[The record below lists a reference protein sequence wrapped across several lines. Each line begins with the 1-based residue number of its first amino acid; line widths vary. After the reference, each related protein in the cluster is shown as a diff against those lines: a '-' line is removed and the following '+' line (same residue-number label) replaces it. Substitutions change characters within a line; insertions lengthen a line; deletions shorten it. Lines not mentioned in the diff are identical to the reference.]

1 MLWVIDNYIDNSITQ
16 EDIYFCKYLYMNN
29 FLIDDVN
36 LAGKFSVEDVYFD
49 NPLGLHQPKV
59 DIQKLK
65 ILFSNSLN
73 LIEHG
78 K

>member
-1 MLWVIDNYIDNSITQ
+1 
-16 EDIYFCKYLYMNN
+16 MNN
-29 FLIDDVN
+29 FLIDDVQ

-59 DIQKLK
+59 DIEKLK
-65 ILFSNSLN
+65 TLFINSLN